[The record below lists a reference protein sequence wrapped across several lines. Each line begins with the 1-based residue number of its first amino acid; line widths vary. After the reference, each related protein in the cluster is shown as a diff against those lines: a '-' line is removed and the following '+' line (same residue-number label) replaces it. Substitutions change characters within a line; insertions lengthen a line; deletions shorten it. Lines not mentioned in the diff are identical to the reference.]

1 MAKLKEEVKV
11 KKAKAGAEEV
21 EKKPKRKRVAEEEQ
35 PPADELPVKEK
46 KTKKKEAAAV
56 ADGDDA
62 APSAK
67 KVKKERVATASEDS
81 DEPQPPATG
90 ALAEITALTPAS
102 ELGLDRFPL
111 SEQVKSMLRS
121 QKIESLFPIQA
132 MTLKPALASIDVV
145 GRART
150 GCGKTLAFVLPIV
163 ERMLDEQRKG
173 TFPNRT
179 ASRLPSCI
187 VLAPTRELAKQVQ
200 EIWGN
205 IGKAANL
212 FTLCVYGGT
221 PYDGQEQALSRG
233 VDVVV
238 GTPGRVKDLLERG
251 TLKLTGVRYRVLDE
265 VDQML
270 AMGFIEDVET
280 ILKQGEEKRD
290 QIQTLLFSATLP
302 RWVQDLTKRF
312 LRPGH
317 KFLDLVG
324 DDKMQAAVTVKHL
337 MLPCSYPQR
346 AGLLKDL
353 ITSYGAGGRT
363 IIFTDSKKEAAEL
376 SVVLGDT
383 LGAQALHGD
392 LAQSMR
398 EQTLDGFRKGRFP
411 VLIATDVA
419 ARGLDV
425 TGIDLVLMV
434 DPPADWE
441 IYIHRSG
448 RTGRAGSLG
457 TCITLV
463 TKKME
468 YMVAIIEKRA
478 GMKFERIGAPQPAD
492 MARIAAERTLSL
504 LSEVDPAVVG
514 HFRDAAAKYLEDQA
528 ADGRD
533 PAEALARAL
542 AKITGYK
549 EMKARSLLTAHDD
562 CTTLMFTSE
571 DHTIDSPGSVWG
583 HLRKTCRLD
592 ESLLDQVKR
601 MTVTADSKGAVFDVP
616 SEHAQAF
623 LDAAEGKRGIS
634 LTLPSSLPELKARP
648 VEQSSG
654 YGGGGYGGYGGGGG
668 GYGGRGGGGY
678 GGRGGGF
685 GGRGGGRGGSSG
697 GYGGRGGSGGGFG
710 GRGASGG
717 RGGRGSFGG
726 RGRGRG

>member
-1 MAKLKEEVKV
+1 MVKTRHQEEVEAAGAPIIEKKV
-11 KKAKAGAEEV
+11 KKAKAAEDGAA
-21 EKKPKRKRVAEEEQ
+21 PKRKRATEVDAE
-35 PPADELPVKEK
+35 PAAIEK
-46 KTKKKEAAAV
+46 PKKKKAAAEA
-56 ADGDDA
+56 ADGDA
-62 APSAK
+62 APAK
-67 KVKKERVATASEDS
+67 KVKKVKASSEES
-81 DEPQPPATG
+81 EEPVKPPAK
-90 ALAEITALTPAS
+90 LAAITAATPTS
-102 ELGLDRFPL
+102 ELFLDRFKL

-121 QKIESLFPIQA
+121 QNIESLFPIQA
-132 MTLKPALASIDVV
+132 MTLEPAMEGLDVV

-150 GCGKTLAFVLPIV
+150 GCGKTLAFTVPIV
-163 ERMLDEQRKG
+163 ERIIADQKNGGSIGRG
-173 TFPNRT
+173 
-179 ASRLPSCI
+179 AGRLPVCI

-200 EIWGN
+200 EVFAN
-205 IGKAANL
+205 TGKAANL
-212 FTLCVYGGT
+212 YTMCVYGGT

-251 TLKLTGVRYRVLDE
+251 TLKLSNIRFRVLDE

-270 AMGFIEDVET
+270 AMGFIEDVEI
-280 ILKQGEEKRD
+280 ILKQGENNRD

-302 RWVQDLTKRF
+302 KWVQGLTQRF

-324 DDKMQAAVTVKHL
+324 DDRMQAAVTVKHL

-376 SVVLGDT
+376 SVVLGDS

-398 EQTLDGFRKGRFP
+398 EQTLDGFRKGRFAI
-411 VLIATDVA
+411 LIATDVA

-425 TGIDLVLMV
+425 TGIELVLMV

-441 IYIHRSG
+441 TYIHRSG
-448 RTGRAGSLG
+448 RTGRAGSSG
-457 TCITLV
+457 VCVTLV

-468 YMVAIIEKRA
+468 YMVPIIEKRA

-504 LSEVDPAVVG
+504 LGEVDPAVVG
-514 HFRDAAAKYLEDQA
+514 HFREAAERYLSESA

-549 EMKARSLLTAHDD
+549 VMKARSLLTAHDD
-562 CTTLMFTSE
+562 CTTLLFE
-571 DHTIDSPGSVWG
+571 CADHTIENPGSVWG

-592 ESLLDQVKR
+592 EGLLDQVKR
-601 MTVTADSKGAVFDVP
+601 MTVTLDGKGAVFDVP
-616 SEHAQAF
+616 SEHVQAF
-623 LDAAEGKRGIS
+623 LDAAEGKRGIT
-634 LTLPSSLPELKARP
+634 LTLPSSLPEIKARP
-648 VEQSSG
+648 VEANTGG
-654 YGGGGYGGYGGGGG
+654 YGGGGYGGG
-668 GYGGRGGGGY
+668 GYGGRGGGY
-678 GGRGGGF
+678 GGRGGYGSGGRGGSGGYGRGGGGSFGRGGGGGGF
-685 GGRGGGRGGSSG
+685 GRGGAGGRGGGRGG
-697 GYGGRGGSGGGFG
+697 
-710 GRGASGG
+710 
-717 RGGRGSFGG
+717 FGG

>member
-1 MAKLKEEVKV
+1 MVKLKASDETVKV
-11 KKAKAGAEEV
+11 KKSEKDTAGV
-21 EKKPKRKRVAEEEQ
+21 QKKSKRKRDVEIDTEALM
-35 PPADELPVKEK
+35 DEMQTTQKAGKKNKKQHDEGTDAPVK
-46 KTKKKEAAAV
+46 KTKQAAE
-56 ADGDDA
+56 D
-62 APSAK
+62 S
-67 KVKKERVATASEDS
+67 TSEDT
-81 DEPQPPATG
+81 EPQPPAAG
-90 ALAEITALTPAS
+90 GLAPITAATPAS
-102 ELGLDRFPL
+102 ELGLDRFQL

-121 QKIESLFPIQA
+121 QNIESLFPIQA
-132 MTLKPALASIDVV
+132 MTLEPGLAGLDVV

-163 ERMLDEQRKG
+163 ERMLAEQKKG
-173 TFPNRT
+173 AT
-179 ASRLPSCI
+179 AGRVAGRLPVCI

-200 EIWGN
+200 EVFAN
-205 IGKAANL
+205 VGKAANL
-212 FTLCVYGGT
+212 NTLCVYGGT
-221 PYDGQEQALSRG
+221 PYDGQETALSKG

-238 GTPGRVKDLLERG
+238 GTPGRIKDLLQRG
-251 TLKLTGVRYRVLDE
+251 TLKLTNIRFRVLDE

-280 ILKQGEEKRD
+280 ILKVGEQQRD
-290 QIQTLLFSATLP
+290 SIQTLLFSATLP
-302 RWVQDLTKRF
+302 KWVQGLTQRF

-317 KFLDLVG
+317 RYMDLVG
-324 DDKMQAAVTVKHL
+324 DDRMQAAVTVRHL

-376 SVVLGDT
+376 SVVLGDS

-425 TGIDLVLMV
+425 NGIELVLMV
-434 DPPADWE
+434 DPPSDWE
-441 IYIHRSG
+441 TYIHRSG
-448 RTGRAGSLG
+448 RTGRAGSSG

-468 YMVAIIEKRA
+468 YMIAIIESKA

-492 MARIAAERTLSL
+492 MARIAAERTLAL
-504 LSEVDPAVVG
+504 LAEVDPAVVE
-514 HFRDAAAKYLEDQA
+514 HFREAAHRYLEEQA
-528 ADGRD
+528 GDGRD

-562 CTTLMFTSE
+562 CTTLLFISE
-571 DHTIDSPGSVWG
+571 DHTIESPGSVWG

-592 ESLLDQVKR
+592 ESALDQVKR

-616 SEHAQAF
+616 SELAQTF

-634 LTLPSSLPELKARP
+634 VTLPSSLPELKPRP
-648 VEQSSG
+648 EQTNG
-654 YGGGGYGGYGGGGG
+654 NGYGGYGN
-668 GYGGRGGGGY
+668 GYGNGFSAGRSGY
-678 GGRGGGF
+678 
-685 GGRGGGRGGSSG
+685 GGRGGGRGGGGSYGNRSSGGSYGGRGGGSSYGRRSG
-697 GYGGRGGSGGGFG
+697 GYGG
-710 GRGASGG
+710 GG
-717 RGGRGSFGG
+717 RGGFGG

>member
-1 MAKLKEEVKV
+1 MAKLKDQEATLKV
-11 KKAKAGAEEV
+11 
-21 EKKPKRKRVAEEEQ
+21 
-35 PPADELPVKEK
+35 
-46 KTKKKEAAAV
+46 
-56 ADGDDA
+56 
-62 APSAK
+62 K
-67 KVKKERVATASEDS
+67 KVKKDVTEDGKKTKRKRDSEEAEEESLAVKKVAKKAKTEQDGDVEAPAKKAKRSAKASASEET
-81 DEPQPPATG
+81 EPQPPAASG
-90 ALAEITALTPAS
+90 LPPITAATPAS

-121 QKIESLFPIQA
+121 QNIESLFPIQA
-132 MTLKPALASIDVV
+132 MTLEPGIAGLDVV

-150 GCGKTLAFVLPIV
+150 GCGKTLAFVLPVV
-163 ERMLDEQRKG
+163 ERILEQQKKG
-173 TFPNRT
+173 GAAGSR
-179 ASRLPSCI
+179 AMGRLPSCI

-200 EIWGN
+200 EVFAN
-205 IGKAANL
+205 VGKAANL

-221 PYDGQEQALSRG
+221 PYDGQEQALSKG

-238 GTPGRVKDLLERG
+238 GTPGRIKDLLERG
-251 TLKLTGVRYRVLDE
+251 TLKLSNIRFRVLDE

-280 ILKQGEEKRD
+280 ILKQGEEQRD
-290 QIQTLLFSATLP
+290 AIQTLLFSATLP
-302 RWVQDLTKRF
+302 KWVQGLTKRF

-317 KFLDLVG
+317 CFLDLVG
-324 DDKMQAAVTVKHL
+324 DDRMQAAVTVRHL

-376 SVVLGDT
+376 SVVLGDS

-425 TGIDLVLMV
+425 TGIELVMMV

-441 IYIHRSG
+441 TYIHRSG
-448 RTGRAGSLG
+448 RTGRAGSSG
-457 TCITLV
+457 VCITLV

-468 YMVAIIEKRA
+468 YMVPIIESRA

-492 MARIAAERTLSL
+492 MARIAAERTLAL
-504 LSEVDPAVVG
+504 LSEVEPAVVG
-514 HFRDAAAKYLEDQA
+514 HFREAAERYLQEQEEQ
-528 ADGRD
+528 GRD

-549 EMKARSLLTAHDD
+549 VMKARSLLTAHDD
-562 CTTLMFTSE
+562 CTTLMFTCE
-571 DHTIDSPGSVWG
+571 DHTIETPSAVWG
-583 HLRKTCRLD
+583 HLRKTCRMD
-592 ESLLDQVKR
+592 EDLLEQVKR
-601 MTVTADSKGAVFDVP
+601 LTVTADSKGAVFDVP
-616 SEHAQAF
+616 SEHTQAF
-623 LDAAEGKRGIS
+623 LDAADGKRGITI
-634 LTLPSSLPELKARP
+634 TLPSSLPELKARP
-648 VEQSSG
+648 VEQSNGYGNGGYGNGGYGNGYGNGGNRG
-654 YGGGGYGGYGGGGG
+654 YGGGGRG
-668 GYGGRGGGGY
+668 GYGGRGGSG
-678 GGRGGGF
+678 
-685 GGRGGGRGGSSG
+685 G

-710 GRGASGG
+710 GRGGSRGGG
-717 RGGRGSFGG
+717 RGGFGG
-726 RGRGRG
+726 RGRGKY

>member
-1 MAKLKEEVKV
+1 MVKLKASDEVVKAKKSQKDTAGVEKKSKRKRDVEIDAEALVDEIRTAKVEGKKNKKQHDEGVEAPV
-11 KKAKAGAEEV
+11 KKAK
-21 EKKPKRKRVAEEEQ
+21 R
-35 PPADELPVKEK
+35 
-46 KTKKKEAAAV
+46 AAK
-56 ADGDDA
+56 D
-62 APSAK
+62 S
-67 KVKKERVATASEDS
+67 ASEDT
-81 DEPQPPATG
+81 EPQPPAAG
-90 ALAEITALTPAS
+90 GRAPITAATPAS

-121 QKIESLFPIQA
+121 QNIESLFPIQA
-132 MTLKPALASIDVV
+132 MALEPGLAGLDVV

-150 GCGKTLAFVLPIV
+150 GCGKTLAFVLPVV
-163 ERMLDEQRKG
+163 ERMLAEQKTG
-173 TFPNRT
+173 AT
-179 ASRLPSCI
+179 AGRIAGRLPVCI

-200 EIWGN
+200 EVFAN
-205 IGKAANL
+205 VGKAANL
-212 FTLCVYGGT
+212 YTLCVYGGT
-221 PYDGQEQALSRG
+221 PYDGQETALSKG

-238 GTPGRVKDLLERG
+238 GTPGRIKDLLERG
-251 TLKLTGVRYRVLDE
+251 TLKLTNIRFRILDE

-280 ILKQGEEKRD
+280 ILKAGEQQRD
-290 QIQTLLFSATLP
+290 TIQTLLFSATLP
-302 RWVQDLTKRF
+302 KWVKGLTQRF

-317 KFLDLVG
+317 CYMDLVG
-324 DDKMQAAVTVKHL
+324 DDRMQAAVTVRHL

-376 SVVLGDT
+376 SVVLGDS

-425 TGIDLVLMV
+425 TGIELVLMV

-441 IYIHRSG
+441 TYIHRSG
-448 RTGRAGSLG
+448 RTGRAGSSG

-468 YMVAIIEKRA
+468 YMVAIIESKA

-492 MARIAAERTLSL
+492 MARIAAERSLSL
-504 LSEVDPAVVG
+504 LAEVDPAVVE
-514 HFRDAAAKYLEDQA
+514 HFREAAHRYLEEQA
-528 ADGRD
+528 VDGRD
-533 PAEALARAL
+533 PSEALARAL

-562 CTTLMFTSE
+562 CTTLLFTSE
-571 DHTIDSPGSVWG
+571 DHTIESPGSVWG

-592 ESLLDQVKR
+592 ESVLDQVKR
-601 MTVTADSKGAVFDVP
+601 MSVTADSKGAVFDVP
-616 SEHAQAF
+616 SELAQTF

-634 LTLPSSLPELKARP
+634 ITLPSSLPELKPRP
-648 VEQSSG
+648 EQTNG
-654 YGGGGYGGYGGGGG
+654 NGGYGNGFSVGRNGYSGWGGGRGGGSSYGNRGSGGSYGGR
-668 GYGGRGGGGY
+668 RGGGGY
-678 GGRGGGF
+678 GNRGGGYGA
-685 GGRGGGRGGSSG
+685 GGRGG
-697 GYGGRGGSGGGFG
+697 
-710 GRGASGG
+710 
-717 RGGRGSFGG
+717 GG

>member
-1 MAKLKEEVKV
+1 MAKLKATDDAAKV
-11 KKAKAGAEEV
+11 KKP
-21 EKKPKRKRVAEEEQ
+21 KKDAADNDKKTKRKREAEPEAE
-35 PPADELPVKEK
+35 PLTVEPLATAG
-46 KTKKKEAAAV
+46 TKKSKKQQDEGVEPPLKKAKR
-56 ADGDDA
+56 
-62 APSAK
+62 SAK
-67 KVKKERVATASEDS
+67 ASAS
-81 DEPQPPATG
+81 DDTEPQPPA
-90 ALAEITALTPAS
+90 AAHQAPITAATPAS

-121 QKIESLFPIQA
+121 QNIESLFPIQA
-132 MTLKPALASIDVV
+132 MTLEPGLAGVDVV

-163 ERMLDEQRKG
+163 ERILAEQRKG
-173 TFPNRT
+173 VAAGRV
-179 ASRLPSCI
+179 AGRLPICI

-200 EIWGN
+200 EVFAN
-205 IGKAANL
+205 VGKAANL
-212 FTLCVYGGT
+212 YTLCVYGGT
-221 PYDGQEQALSRG
+221 PYDGQETALSKG

-238 GTPGRVKDLLERG
+238 GTPGRIKDLLERG
-251 TLKLTGVRYRVLDE
+251 TLKLSNIRFRVLDE

-280 ILKQGEEKRD
+280 ILKAGEQQPD
-290 QIQTLLFSATLP
+290 SIQTLLFSATLP
-302 RWVQDLTKRF
+302 KWVKGLTQRF

-317 KFLDLVG
+317 RFMDLVG
-324 DDKMQAAVTVKHL
+324 DDKMQAAVTVRHL

-376 SVVLGDT
+376 SVVLGDS

-425 TGIDLVLMV
+425 SGIELVLMV

-441 IYIHRSG
+441 TYIHRSG
-448 RTGRAGSLG
+448 RTGRAGSSG

-468 YMVAIIEKRA
+468 YMVAIIEGRA

-492 MARIAAERTLSL
+492 MARIAAERSLAL
-504 LSEVDPAVVG
+504 LSEVDPAVVE
-514 HFRDAAAKYLEDQA
+514 HFRDAANRHLEEQA

-562 CTTLMFTSE
+562 CTTLLFTCE
-571 DHTIDSPGSVWG
+571 DHTIESPSSVSVC
-583 HLRKTCRLD
+583 LCF
-592 ESLLDQVKR
+592 SVVCNPQQVKR

-616 SEHAQAF
+616 SELAQTF

-634 LTLPSSLPELKARP
+634 VTLPSSLPELKPRP
-648 VEQSSG
+648 EQPNGGSG
-654 YGGGGYGGYGGGGG
+654 YGNGYSNGYGGGG

-678 GGRGGGF
+678 GGRGGGGGYGGRGGGGGYGGRGGGGGGYGGSRG
-685 GGRGGGRGGSSG
+685 GGRGGGRGG
-697 GYGGRGGSGGGFG
+697 
-710 GRGASGG
+710 
-717 RGGRGSFGG
+717 FGG
-726 RGRGRG
+726 RGRGSSRG